1 MCRRLLQRCL
11 LTLAAQRAM
20 RPPWRRRRPA
30 RPKLIAPL
38 QAGDIGPCM
47 HALAPAAAPPANSGA
62 AAGDAAAVAMP
73 AGGVP

>member
-30 RPKLIAPL
+30 RPKLTAPL
-38 QAGDIGPCM
+38 QAGDMGPCM
-47 HALAPAAAPPANSGA
+47 PAQAPAAAPPASSGG
-62 AAGDAAAVAMP
+62 AAGDAAAVATP
-73 AGGVP
+73 AGGAP